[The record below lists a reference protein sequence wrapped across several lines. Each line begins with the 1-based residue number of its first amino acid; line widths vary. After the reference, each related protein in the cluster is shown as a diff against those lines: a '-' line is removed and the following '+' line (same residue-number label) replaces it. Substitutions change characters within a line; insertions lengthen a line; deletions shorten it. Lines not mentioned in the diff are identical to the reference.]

1 MRLPI
6 LCDRWPRDGSIL
18 QMKMARSSPILE
30 TRLLELLM
38 AELAPCDLG
47 KGIEVVHDVET
58 VEIELDCDVD
68 DEVVDDVA
76 CTMRF
81 AREPNDELGTHQ
93 YVRYSAPYERIE
105 LVVDA
110 NAFVRATI
118 EEAKTLLR
126 TRRS

>member
-1 MRLPI
+1 
-6 LCDRWPRDGSIL
+6 
-18 QMKMARSSPILE
+18 MKMARSSPILE

-47 KGIEVVHDVET
+47 KGIEVVHDVEA
-58 VEIELDCDVD
+58 VEIEMDCDIEVD
-68 DEVVDDVA
+68 DEVADDVA

-81 AREPNDELGTHQ
+81 ARQPNAGDDLGTHQ

-105 LVVDA
+105 LAVDPS
-110 NAFVRATI
+110 AFVRATI

-126 TRRS
+126 DRRS